1 MLTPY
6 PEITPYNSGSIEI
19 DKDHIIHFDETG
31 NPEGLPVFV
40 LHDGPGGGSDPFHR
54 RLFDAEK
61 YRIIQYD
68 QKGTGRSLPL
78 GEVKGWNVSQATS
91 DLRALIEKLGLESVS
106 LVGFGWGARIA
117 VDYSMAYP
125 GQLNG
130 MILCGY
136 GFCDHHSVK
145 WLLDNGA
152 PNLFPDHFQELINRL
167 GGGPSV
173 PVMSAME
180 DMLLGA
186 NELEQIQAAKAWAK
200 WLAKISTLHCQPHLI
215 DQYVH
220 PHNAITLAKF
230 GVSVFREL
238 SETERSVS
246 IVPDSI
252 PATIVHGRYD
262 AVTPLEV
269 SYSLHQRSS
278 GSELVVVRDAGH
290 SPHDPAMADAM
301 IRIIGQLADR
311 LGGYGKLNG

>member
-6 PEITPYNSGSIEI
+6 PEIIPYSSGSIEI
-19 DKDHIIHFDETG
+19 GKDRTIHFDETG

-61 YRIIQYD
+61 FRILQYD
-68 QKGTGRSLPL
+68 QSGSGRSQPL
-78 GEVKGWNVSQATS
+78 GDTENCGVSRAVS
-91 DLRALIEKLGLESVS
+91 DLQVLIEKLGLDKVS

-117 VDYSMAYP
+117 VDYSMAFP
-125 GQLNG
+125 AKING
-130 MILCGY
+130 LILCGY
-136 GFCDHHSVK
+136 GFCDQQSVN
-145 WLLDNGA
+145 WLLDYGA
-152 PNLFPDHFQELINRL
+152 SNLFPDYYQELISRL
-167 GGGPSV
+167 GNGSSDSV
-173 PVMSAME
+173 MQAME
-180 DMLLGA
+180 NMLLGA
-186 NELEQIQAAKAWAK
+186 NELDQIQAAKAWAK
-200 WLAKISTLHCQPHLI
+200 FLAKISTLHCQPHLI

-230 GVSVFREL
+230 GVSVLREL
-238 SETERSVS
+238 SEMERSVAS
-246 IVPDSI
+246 IPDNI

-262 AVTPLEV
+262 AVSPLAS
-269 SYSLHQRSS
+269 SYGLYQRSL

-301 IRIIGQLADR
+301 IKIIGQLADR